1 MIKEEQLK
9 NIGEI
14 LEAYGKHELPYDIDD
29 KYIHNRARMLFSE
42 ECFNFRN
49 NMIDIQGYPI
59 ITKRLCKALA
69 EFIGNRKVLEIMS
82 GKGALAKGLID
93 EGVSI
98 KPTDNFS
105 WEAPGF
111 FNNLWTDIED
121 INALDAIKKYAK
133 DYDILLASWMPY
145 EDIISY
151 EILLEMRK
159 QNPNMIML
167 FIGEDLGG
175 CCACDKFFEAAQR
188 IENKT
193 IEDIIKNVFRVHY
206 GIHDE
211 VMLFN

>member
-14 LEAYGKHELPYDIDD
+14 LETYGKHELPYDIDD
-29 KYIHNRARMLFSE
+29 KHIYSRTLMSLSE
-42 ECFNFRN
+42 EYYNFRN

-59 ITKRLCKALA
+59 ITKRLCNALA
-69 EFIGNRKVLEIMS
+69 EFIGNRKVLEVMS
-82 GKGALAKGLID
+82 GKGTLAKGLID
-93 EGVSI
+93 EGVNV

-151 EILLEMRK
+151 
-159 QNPNMIML
+159 
-167 FIGEDLGG
+167 
-175 CCACDKFFEAAQR
+175 
-188 IENKT
+188 
-193 IEDIIKNVFRVHY
+193 V
-206 GIHDE
+206 
-211 VMLFN
+211 

>member
-69 EFIGNRKVLEIMS
+69 EFIGYRKVLEIMS

-93 EGVSI
+93 EGVTI

-133 DYDILLASWMPY
+133 DYDILLASWMP
-145 EDIISY
+145 
-151 EILLEMRK
+151 
-159 QNPNMIML
+159 
-167 FIGEDLGG
+167 
-175 CCACDKFFEAAQR
+175 
-188 IENKT
+188 
-193 IEDIIKNVFRVHY
+193 
-206 GIHDE
+206 
-211 VMLFN
+211 